1 MSTPVVGN
9 AKVNRRGWID
19 YSRGFVIIYVV
30 YRHAMTGLLAAG
42 IPINNAIYLIQE
54 SSMPVFF
61 IVSGIFIKA
70 SADKRGLG
78 TFIKFKLE
86 SLIYPYLIW
95 GGIHLSIQILLS
107 EYTNY
112 EKDIFYFTYL
122 LTQPRAVDQFWYLY
136 ALFSVMV
143 IFVGLNLAWL
153 KFKVLPNMLVAL
165 VLYLSSYFVSTD
177 WFSINDILFYYL
189 FLCVGFLMSEY
200 MLPVNNQ
207 FFTGRWILFVLP
219 IFVALQFFW
228 WSRYVGI
235 HRLEQLDFL
244 GFWMFIPITLIG
256 AFLIFFIAHKLD
268 EWNALK
274 FLKYIGGHSLYI
286 YIMHLIFSAAVRVFL
301 LKVWPELPPFVML
314 TIVIISS
321 ILMSIGT
328 YKVLMKLNMKFLFEP
343 TLEGFPFFGKK
354 LQ

>member
-1 MSTPVVGN
+1 MSTAIVDN
-9 AKVNRRGWID
+9 IKIHRRGWID
-19 YSRGFVIIYVV
+19 YARGFVIIYVV

-42 IPINNAIYLIQE
+42 IPINNAIYLVQE

-61 IVSGIFIKA
+61 IVSGIFIRA
-70 SADKRGLG
+70 SAEKRGLG

-86 SLIYPYLIW
+86 SLIYPYFIW

-107 EYTNY
+107 EFTNY
-112 EKDIFYFTYL
+112 KKDIFYFTYL
-122 LTQPRAVDQFWYLY
+122 FTQPRAIDQFWYLY

-143 IFVGLNLAWL
+143 IFVGLNLGWL
-153 KFKVLPNMLVAL
+153 NFKVVPNMLLAL
-165 VLYLSSYFVSTD
+165 VLYLTSYFVRTD
-177 WFSINDILFYYL
+177 WFSLNDILFYYL

-207 FFTGRWILFVLP
+207 FFKGRWLLYVLP
-219 IFVALQFFW
+219 IFVALQLFW

-235 HRLEQLDFL
+235 HQLEQLDFL
-244 GFWMFIPITLIG
+244 GFWLFIPITIIS
-256 AFLIFFIAHKLD
+256 AFLIFLISHKLD

-274 FLKYIGGHSLYI
+274 FLKYTGSHSLYI

-301 LKVWPELPPFVML
+301 LKVWPELPPFAML
-314 TIVIISS
+314 LIIIAGS
-321 ILMSIGT
+321 ILLSIGA
-328 YKVLMKLNMKFLFEP
+328 YKLLMKLNMKFLFEP
-343 TLEGFPFFGKK
+343 TLKGLPFFDKK